1 MKIESALQGISRLY
15 LDTAPVVYY
24 VEGVAPFFPIV
35 DRVFQQIESN
45 MFVAIT
51 SPVTLSECLVIPVRS
66 GMVALKQDFVDL
78 LTNTEGVILEDIDAA
93 VGQSAAEIRA
103 KYNFKLPDALQIAA
117 AIAAG
122 CEAFLTND
130 VQLKRVKELRVL
142 VVGELVL

>member
-1 MKIESALQGISRLY
+1 MKIESALQGISKLY

-24 VEGVAPFFPIV
+24 IEGVAPFFPIV

-45 MFVAIT
+45 ILIAIT

-130 VQLKRVKELRVL
+130 VQLKRVTELRVL
-142 VVGELVL
+142 VVSEFVL

>member
-24 VEGVAPFFPIV
+24 VEGVAAFFPIG

-130 VQLKRVKELRVL
+130 VQLKRVTELRVL